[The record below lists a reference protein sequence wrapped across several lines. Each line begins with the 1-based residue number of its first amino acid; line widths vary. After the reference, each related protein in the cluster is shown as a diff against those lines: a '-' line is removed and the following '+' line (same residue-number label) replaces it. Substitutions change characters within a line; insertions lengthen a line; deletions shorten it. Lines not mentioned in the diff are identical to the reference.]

1 MTRADIH
8 DIVLTA
14 CILAAVIVAFFAAGF
29 ALGWLEASVSLRFV
43 PPWKRK
49 ASEPRSRRPPPCLPG
64 ALTSPRRSRQTS
76 CGGPASHVLRY
87 DRAQPGQSFR

>member
-49 ASEPRSRRPPPCLPG
+49 ASEPRQKAATMPAGSADATSALPADQLRR
-64 ALTSPRRSRQTS
+64 
-76 CGGPASHVLRY
+76 AS
-87 DRAQPGQSFR
+87 

>member
-1 MTRADIH
+1 MTHADIH

-14 CILAAVIVAFFAAGF
+14 CILAAVVVAFFAAGF

-49 ASEPRSRRPPPCLPG
+49 ASGPRQKAATMPAGSADATSALPADQLRR
-64 ALTSPRRSRQTS
+64 
-76 CGGPASHVLRY
+76 AS
-87 DRAQPGQSFR
+87 